1 MDEADTVLRLLII
14 MLTGTVLLYSPLSES
29 ISFLQLCLDGSSF
42 GTWHRAFLVTGTYL
56 PLE

>member
-29 ISFLQLCLDGSSF
+29 ICFLQLS
-42 GTWHRAFLVTGTYL
+42 A
-56 PLE
+56 